1 MANQN
6 STPREQ
12 LVLRHIAD
20 DDEDWLVEVGED
32 NPRRWQSVVE
42 DITLTLTSVRAFV
55 ERSFVSGDPIGG
67 ADTSVDADFG
77 DALTLSGVSQQAD
90 DGTQVYGI
98 DISEDDAEHIIA
110 QRVDSN
116 IGIDLI
122 GRTPEAFQEDSPKSP
137 YTSEVFVST
146 DGWYYGDAE
155 SVQLLFD
162 VPEADL
168 RELYDT
174 LGDGRMERLEL
185 QISLKRWVPSWMAA
199 GRPIADRQK
208 EPAIYGYGGHAQLK
222 DWRAVIL
229 LI

>member
-1 MANQN
+1 MAKHGT
-6 STPREQ
+6 TPREE

-20 DDEDWLVEVGED
+20 SDGDWLVEVGED

-42 DITLTLTSVRAFV
+42 GRTLTLTTVRAFV
-55 ERSFVSGDPIGG
+55 ERSFVSGDPIKG
-67 ADTSVDADFG
+67 ADASVNSEPAQ
-77 DALTLSGVSQQAD
+77 ALTLTGVSQQAD
-90 DGTQVYGI
+90 DGAEVYGI
-98 DISEDDAEHIIA
+98 DISEDDAEYLIA

-162 VPEADL
+162 V
-168 RELYDT
+168 
-174 LGDGRMERLEL
+174 
-185 QISLKRWVPSWMAA
+185 
-199 GRPIADRQK
+199 
-208 EPAIYGYGGHAQLK
+208 
-222 DWRAVIL
+222 
-229 LI
+229 